1 MIRFVLSVIMILGLW
16 VAPAVAN
23 IGYLK
28 SSNTYYWVYF
38 ESIPGS
44 RSMELKFVL
53 NDPIM
58 GPTYECP
65 KSIKV
70 QLTDGTS
77 YTLNNFFAKGN
88 FLTNLTDEQA
98 KKLATC
104 DMAKITI
111 GTFTFELPK
120 GSSEILRKNGLAKG
134 LITSTSSSAGNKSS
148 TSSAGKTATKS
159 SATTSGNNAPI
170 VKITKLVVKKG
181 VVCNGYPSLQFDATF
196 NIKNPSGE
204 KYRFILWIKD
214 LNGNSII
221 NNGDG
226 TSAGGIKYFM
236 SQEISATNANRD
248 YSTWWKVY
256 KTKLNLPN
264 STTKIKAHLS
274 VIDSKVNTVAKTY
287 EVTFDF
293 ANNNTETFTF

>member
-1 MIRFVLSVIMILGLW
+1 MNRFILSIIMILGLW

-38 ESIPGS
+38 ESIANS
-44 RSMELKFVL
+44 RSMELKLVL

-70 QLTDGTS
+70 QLSDGTS
-77 YTLNNFFAKGN
+77 YTLNNFFVRGN

-104 DMAKITI
+104 DMVKITI
-111 GTFTFELPK
+111 GTFTFDLPK

-134 LITSTSSSAGNKSS
+134 LITSASSSAGNTSS
-148 TSSAGKTATKS
+148 TSSAGKTTTKS
-159 SATTSGNNAPI
+159 SAVTSGKNTPV
-170 VKITKLVVKKG
+170 VKITKLVVKKD

-196 NIKNPSGE
+196 NVKNQNGE
-204 KYRFILWIKD
+204 KYRFVLWIKD

-221 NNGDG
+221 NTGDG
-226 TSAGGIKYFM
+226 TSTGGIKYFK
-236 SQEISATNANRD
+236 SQEIPTTKANND

-256 KTKLNLPN
+256 KTKLNLPR

-293 ANNNTETFTF
+293 VNNNTETFTF